1 MKRFLLVVIKPSL
14 DSYRVKRLEEEIKK
28 RGHRVDFL
36 CSSEALIFSN
46 KIYYNNK
53 EIKGSDYDFI
63 YSIGNDEKNKYILY
77 FFKNNSKAKI
87 WPDDLDLDDKFNEG
101 VFLSSLGV
109 ATPKTLLMS
118 SKNQENVER
127 LSDEMGGYPLVIKK
141 VSGSEGKYVSLVNSF
156 QDILNFIEN
165 LPHPSITGK
174 KNVILQEYLENSKGT
189 DFMVFCVGNKILGA
203 IKRTSQN
210 GDFRANISLGGKAEK
225 FDLKPEMIEYSK
237 KIIENGKFLLA
248 GIDFIKNKDNYLVIE
263 INNSANFEGFEKATG
278 IDVAGKIVEEF
289 LKK

>member
-1 MKRFLLVVIKPSL
+1 MKNFLLVVIKQSL
-14 DSYRVKRLEEEIKK
+14 DSYRVRRLKEEIEK
-28 RGHRVDFL
+28 RGHRVHFL
-36 CSSEALIFSN
+36 CSSEAMIFSD
-46 KIYYNNK
+46 KIYYKDK
-53 EIKGSDYDFI
+53 EIRGNDYDFI

-109 ATPKTLLMS
+109 ATPKTILMNN
-118 SKNQENVER
+118 KNNENIER
-127 LSDEMGGYPLVIKK
+127 LSIEIGGFPFVIKK
-141 VSGSEGKYVSLVNSF
+141 VSGSEGKYVSLVKSKE
-156 QDILNFIEN
+156 DVLNFIKK

-174 KNVILQEYLENSKGT
+174 KNIIFQEYLKNSKGT
-189 DFMVFCVGNKILGA
+189 DFRVFCVGDKILGA

-225 FDLKPEMIEYSK
+225 FDLNPEMLDYSE
-237 KIIENGKFLLA
+237 KIIKNGKFLLV
-248 GIDFIKNKDNYLVIE
+248 GIDFIKNNDKYLVIE
-263 INNSANFEGFEKATG
+263 INNSANFEGFEKSTG
-278 IDVAGKIVEEF
+278 IDVAGKIVDEF